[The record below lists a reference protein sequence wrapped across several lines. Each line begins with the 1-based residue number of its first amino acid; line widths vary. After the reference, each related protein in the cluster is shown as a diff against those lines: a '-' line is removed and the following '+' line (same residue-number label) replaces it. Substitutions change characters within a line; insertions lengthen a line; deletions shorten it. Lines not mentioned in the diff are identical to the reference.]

1 MSEKVKKKDLKKA
14 KKRLENEPEDSSQPD
29 AEPKALDGTENFAL
43 SQANQGRSDG
53 LLEYSL
59 DIKVEGFSISA
70 KGRSLFSNATLS
82 IAYGRRYGLVGPNG
96 MGKTT
101 LLKHIA
107 NRSLKI
113 PPNIDILMCE
123 QEVQADEESA
133 IHSVLKADKRRVE
146 LLNQEK
152 AILEKQDKDEAKR
165 LKNDDDDDEVDDE
178 KSHENT
184 MRLNKIYDEL
194 NAINAD
200 AAESKARRILA
211 GLGFTREMMER
222 STKHFSGGWRM
233 RVSLARALFM
243 EPTLLLLDEPTN
255 HLVCGPRGGLFAL
268 SLFFMQPYICLRT

>member
-14 KKRLENEPEDSSQPD
+14 KKKLDNESN
-29 AEPKALDGTENFAL
+29 AEQVEQEEAVEHVPDGTENFAL

-123 QEVQADEESA
+123 QEVQADDESA

-152 AILEKQDKDEAKR
+152 LILEKQDKADAARNHDNE
-165 LKNDDDDDEVDDE
+165 NSEEEEQNEE
-178 KSHENT
+178 KSREST

-211 GLGFTREMMER
+211 GLGFTPDMMER
-222 STKHFSGGWRM
+222 STKNFSGGWRM

-255 HLVCGPRGGLFAL
+255 HLVITSCSYL
-268 SLFFMQPYICLRT
+268 S